1 MVFGCNP
8 WSSTLYVQNEDKDQR
23 GFTLLNILN
32 YPLSSIWYLIFFVF
46 KYFLYF
52 VSGIFSTFL
61 HRDRLMINKKRMNI
75 NVLLINP
82 EKDGLSSSSI
92 LRAFRCNNLLK
103 SLCNSKVLI
112 SLTYKTVTVCVLPR
126 WHKLRG
132 IPQIWLDPEFDPP
145 NLRPTKN
152 KVKISFCIFNLSQA
166 LPTVIYQG
174 EIYQRQLFDASHIY
188 NLFILYIL
196 STHIQFRILSAWK

>member
-1 MVFGCNP
+1 M
-8 WSSTLYVQNEDKDQR
+8 YVQNEDKDQR

-52 VSGIFSTFL
+52 VSGIFSTSL

-112 SLTYKTVTVCVLPR
+112 SLTYKTVPQRCALPR

-132 IPQIWLDPEFDPP
+132 IPQI
-145 NLRPTKN
+145 
-152 KVKISFCIFNLSQA
+152 
-166 LPTVIYQG
+166 
-174 EIYQRQLFDASHIY
+174 
-188 NLFILYIL
+188 
-196 STHIQFRILSAWK
+196 